1 MGHATRNTIRSSMVG
16 ATAGESRRT
25 TVGSATQRLEELPVA
40 ATPIHPTDGRTAICG
55 IGQSEYGR
63 ATGRSAI
70 DLAAEALGNALDDA
84 GLTPAELDGMVVS
97 FGSPTGADVDALAF
111 TLGLDLR
118 FYNQTWAHGR
128 FTATCIQHAVLAVA
142 TGMADV
148 VACLAS
154 ASFSGISRP
163 GKGKRTRSPNIG
175 GDKDQEGA
183 RESGGGHGEDP
194 VVGMTSPGA
203 GAALAAQR
211 YFDRFGAT
219 SEQLAAV
226 PVAFRKGAMANPA
239 AIMRSPLSVE
249 DHQASRFV
257 CEPLRLFDY
266 CLVNDGAAC
275 VLVTSAERAR
285 HLRPQPVEIA
295 SMLPLPVARTEFIW
309 AWPGLGVAQQ
319 DEGLWQPGPREAS
332 LYERAGVRRDELD
345 AFFTYDAFS
354 FVVWPALERWGFCGP
369 GEAAAFTQGGRIEL
383 GGELPVNTHGG
394 LLSEAHVLGWNHQ
407 LEIVRQLRGEAGER
421 QIPGARHIQWGNVYG
436 DSILYRG
443 GGR

>member
-1 MGHATRNTIRSSMVG
+1 MAG
-16 ATAGESRRT
+16 ASGRAVPGR
-25 TVGSATQRLEELPVA
+25 A
-40 ATPIHPTDGRTAICG
+40 AVCG
-55 IGQSEYGR
+55 IGQSVYGR

-70 DLAAEALGNALDDA
+70 DLAAEALAAALDDA

-97 FGSPTGADVDALAF
+97 FGSPTGADADSLAF
-111 TLGLDLR
+111 TLGLDLS
-118 FYNQTWAHGR
+118 FYSQTWAHGR
-128 FTATCIQHAVLAVA
+128 FTATCIQQAAMAVS
-142 TGMADV
+142 TGMATA
-148 VACLAS
+148 VACLAA

-163 GKGKRTRSPNIG
+163 GRAKRSRSPNIG
-175 GDKDQEGA
+175 GDKDAEGA

-211 YFDRFGAT
+211 YFDRFGAS

-226 PVAFRKGAMANPA
+226 PVAFRKGASANPA
-239 AIMRSPLSVE
+239 AIMRSPLTVE

-275 VLVTSAERAR
+275 VLVTTPERAR
-285 HLRPQPVEIA
+285 DLRPPAVELA
-295 SMLPLPVARTEFIW
+295 AMLPLPVGRDEFIW

-319 DEGLWQPGPREAS
+319 AEGGWQPGAREDS
-332 LYERAGVRRDELD
+332 LFSLAGIERRDVD

-354 FVVWPALERWGFCGP
+354 FVVWPALERWGYCGL

-407 LEIVRQLRGEAGER
+407 VELVRQLRGEAGER
-421 QIPGARHIQWGNVYG
+421 QIPGATHAHWGNVYG
-436 DSILYRG
+436 DAILYRAV
-443 GGR
+443 R